1 MFSRSS
7 IKRSGKKYLDGWCL
21 VLGGRWEVGGID
33 MQISYQAGACSLE
46 VSKGHFTI
54 SQCLASPYKGL
65 LSLLKVPKA

>member
-1 MFSRSS
+1 MFFRSS

-46 VSKGHFTI
+46 VSKGQYHNAWRAFRK
-54 SQCLASPYKGL
+54 AF
-65 LSLLKVPKA
+65 SLLKVPTIN